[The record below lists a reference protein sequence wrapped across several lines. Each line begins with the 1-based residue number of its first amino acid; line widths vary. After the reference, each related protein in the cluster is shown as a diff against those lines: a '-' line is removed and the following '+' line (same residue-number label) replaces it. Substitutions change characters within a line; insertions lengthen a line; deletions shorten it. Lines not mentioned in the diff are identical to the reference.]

1 MDGLLTRLDA
11 GGHAEAAA
19 ELRRGFSCLNGLT
32 DGWAL
37 FLESIEKVEAEHA
50 ARFAGER
57 AARARGGAAGG
68 SPRGVWTALNEPAA
82 APVRT

>member
-1 MDGLLTRLDA
+1 VDGLLTRLDA

-50 ARFAGER
+50 ARFAGEERRELAAVRR
-57 AARARGGAAGG
+57 AVRRAVYG
-68 SPRGVWTALNEPAA
+68 PR
-82 APVRT
+82 